1 MKQYVV
7 SPEADKAA
15 IITEITNAAQQCINL
30 IPMAMYAKPRK
41 EHLLKRLQVFLAVA
55 KELVAASNKTMQ
67 ICIQYQGESFYLA
80 HYLEV
85 QLVDKKNTI
94 VYAAAVLDD
103 N

>member
-1 MKQYVV
+1 MKQYIV
-7 SPEADKAA
+7 SPDADKAE
-15 IITEITNAAQQCINL
+15 IVTEITSAAHQCINA

-41 EHLLKRLQVFLAVA
+41 EHLLKRLEVFLAVA

-67 ICIQYQGESFYLA
+67 ICIQYQGESFYTA

-94 VYAAAVLDD
+94 VYAAVVLDD